1 LGRGDLIHP
10 APLLW
15 NARSTLENTLKTS
28 KAMQGLITQIAAKH
42 GLDLSAEEAHLR
54 LEQNGYMPLVI
65 EKIGQYRVSVA
76 HYFRQNGDS
85 IADPD
90 VVFFTGYSEWVP
102 IEIQQVMGYS
112 RYTEL
117 AADETTIERFA
128 PRGQADL
135 ASFVHQWARNIK
147 AQGWLEHGV
156 NVASKKSEAKAQI
169 P

>member
-1 LGRGDLIHP
+1 M
-10 APLLW
+10 
-15 NARSTLENTLKTS
+15 KTT
-28 KAMQGLITQIAAKH
+28 KPMQRLITQIAAKH

-102 IEIQQVMGYS
+102 IEIQQVMGFH
-112 RYTEL
+112 RYAEL
-117 AADETTIERFA
+117 AVDEGSIERFA

-135 ASFVHQWARNIK
+135 ALFTNQWARNLK
-147 AQGWLEHGV
+147 QQGWLEHGV
-156 NVASKKSEAKAQI
+156 NRVNKAVGV
-169 P
+169 